1 VNRLLPL
8 LGAACV
14 AGLLAAAPRDSYQT
28 RGDRLARLGWLAG
41 CWELRAGERV
51 TLEMWMPP
59 AGHLMLGASR
69 TTGGGALREY
79 EQLRLEAPNDSEL
92 IYTAIPSGQ
101 RETSFRSTAISDSGF
116 TVENPAHD
124 FPRRIIY
131 RRRGADSLVAR
142 IEGPGPNGARGIDFS
157 MRRIT
162 CTTWPDRT

>member
-1 VNRLLPL
+1 MTKFLFL
-8 LGAACV
+8 LGTAGV
-14 AGLLAAAPRDSYQT
+14 AGLLATAAPDPGQT
-28 RGDRLARLGWLAG
+28 RGDRLARLRWLAG
-41 CWELRAGERV
+41 CWERRAGQRV

-59 AGHLMLGASR
+59 EGNLMLGASR

-101 RETSFRSTAISDSGF
+101 RETAFRSTAVSDSGF

-124 FPRRIIY
+124 FPQRIIY

-162 CTTWPDRT
+162 CTA